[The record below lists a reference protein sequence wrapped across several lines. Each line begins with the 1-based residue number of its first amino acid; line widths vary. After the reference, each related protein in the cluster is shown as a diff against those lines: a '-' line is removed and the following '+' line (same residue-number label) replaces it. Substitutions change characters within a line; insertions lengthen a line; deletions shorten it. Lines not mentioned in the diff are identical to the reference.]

1 MEEIYSHWSRRE
13 SSFGN
18 TLGLIQDLLSER
30 LRPEFRRIWVHGSNS
45 GRARIC
51 FTIFTDSGYV
61 MRFYESGSLRQFRGD
76 SNLEEECRLIDTFIS
91 TVSESVLREFMDI
104 L

>member
-61 MRFYESGSLRQFRGD
+61 MRILRIWF
-76 SNLEEECRLIDTFIS
+76 T
-91 TVSESVLREFMDI
+91 
-104 L
+104 

>member
-1 MEEIYSHWSRRE
+1 
-13 SSFGN
+13 
-18 TLGLIQDLLSER
+18 
-30 LRPEFRRIWVHGSNS
+30 
-45 GRARIC
+45 
-51 FTIFTDSGYV
+51 

-91 TVSESVLREFMDI
+91 TVSESVLREFMDR

>member
-1 MEEIYSHWSRRE
+1 MESIYTLWSRRE
-13 SSFGN
+13 SNFGN

-45 GRARIC
+45 GRTRIC

-61 MRFYESGSLRQFRGD
+61 MRFYESGSLRHFRCDGD
-76 SNLEEECRLIDTFIS
+76 FLEECRLIDSFITTLS
-91 TVSESVLREFMDI
+91 NTVLNNYID
-104 L
+104 

>member
-1 MEEIYSHWSRRE
+1 MELIYTLWSRRE

-30 LRPEFRRIWVHGSNS
+30 LRPEFRRIWVHGCNS
-45 GRARIC
+45 GRTRIC

-61 MRFYESGSLRQFRGD
+61 MRFYEAGSLRQFRGD
-76 SNLEEECRLIDTFIS
+76 GNIEEESQLINSLIS
-91 TVSESVLREFMDI
+91 TLQRTVLSDY
-104 L
+104 LN